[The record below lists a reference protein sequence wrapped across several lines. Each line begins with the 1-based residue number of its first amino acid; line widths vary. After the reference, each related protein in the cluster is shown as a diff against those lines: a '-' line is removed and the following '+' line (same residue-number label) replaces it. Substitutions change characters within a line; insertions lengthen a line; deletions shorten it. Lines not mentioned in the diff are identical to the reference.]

1 MLIWEVNTIAKHF
14 MAAIFHQKSGHTY
27 PTSKDLE
34 AAGISPA
41 KPNAV
46 KCLMAKEDEYER
58 HQDEEEDDEESD
70 PGTIPLTSTKTG
82 YTIFFFLRTKFRG
95 TSCLEIMKN
104 M

>member
-1 MLIWEVNTIAKHF
+1 MGSEYHWQTLQGRNFSPH
-14 MAAIFHQKSGHTY
+14 KSGHTY

-41 KPNAV
+41 KTNAV

-70 PGTIPLTSTKTG
+70 PGTMPLTSTKTG